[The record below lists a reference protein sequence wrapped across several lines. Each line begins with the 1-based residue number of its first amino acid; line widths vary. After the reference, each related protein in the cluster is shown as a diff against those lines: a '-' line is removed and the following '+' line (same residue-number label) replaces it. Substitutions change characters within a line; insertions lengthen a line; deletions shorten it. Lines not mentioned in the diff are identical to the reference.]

1 MVPHNITN
9 PSAEITSAVGLDDK
23 LRKQVYDL
31 IRNSTNSE
39 VELIEKIDKK
49 LIGGF
54 ILRMDDKQY
63 DASISSELR
72 KLTQAFS
79 SNPYVRKN

>member
-1 MVPHNITN
+1 
-9 PSAEITSAVGLDDK
+9 
-23 LRKQVYDL
+23 
-31 IRNSTNSE
+31 
-39 VELIEKIDKK
+39 VELIEKIDNK

>member
-1 MVPHNITN
+1 MKGIQT
-9 PSAEITSAVGLDDK
+9 AEITSAAGLDES
-23 LRKQVYDL
+23 LRKKVYDL
-31 IRNSTNSE
+31 IRNSTKSE
-39 VELIEKIDKK
+39 VELIEKIDNR

-54 ILRMDDKQY
+54 ILRMDDKQF